1 MFASYVFWLIFS
13 KVASAELIGTYSAV
27 VSLSTIFVGFITIGV
42 PSGVQRFLGK
52 SFTEHK
58 LEDSRVTIRSSIL
71 LVSMGVIVC
80 IGVIISARDWMYDV
94 FRIEHNLLILL
105 VLLVASSSI
114 YVLFRAIIIAS
125 LKTRRLTKI
134 TVISAPAKFS
144 IAIILILFGY
154 VSLSIFISTATF
166 PILISILLAFNILE
180 LLKQPGGKKELNVKP
195 ETSFSKSIRLILV
208 ASIAGWI
215 PNLISIIGSQLGVIV
230 VNGSQGANQ
239 AGLYFIAFSIVAA
252 LLGIMSVLSA
262 ITYPALSAMYDGRKR
277 LAWRMLKLTLI
288 IILPASS
295 SIMFYSKDIMQIF
308 GQHYVEGYSSLEI
321 LVISV
326 LPTSVAGFIT
336 VLVYSY
342 GNYKQVMAIGLALT
356 IPRVASYFILVP
368 FYGGVGA
375 AIGFVLGSIG
385 GFVASIIVARKIKMQ
400 LFWRDLALLF
410 VIPTASAIVLS
421 YIGVNY
427 LLGTI
432 ITIFVSYLLYLRLR
446 ILDRNDLL
454 DAFAILPP
462 KIRNLRFISLVSVL
476 AKKISPSS

>member
-1 MFASYVFWLIFS
+1 M
-13 KVASAELIGTYSAV
+13 
-27 VSLSTIFVGFITIGV
+27 LS
-42 PSGVQRFLGK
+42 Q
-52 SFTEHK
+52 K
-58 LEDSRVTIRSSIL
+58 L
-71 LVSMGVIVC
+71 
-80 IGVIISARDWMYDV
+80 
-94 FRIEHNLLILL
+94 
-105 VLLVASSSI
+105 
-114 YVLFRAIIIAS
+114 
-125 LKTRRLTKI
+125 
-134 TVISAPAKFS
+134 
-144 IAIILILFGY
+144 
-154 VSLSIFISTATF
+154 
-166 PILISILLAFNILE
+166 
-180 LLKQPGGKKELNVKP
+180 
-195 ETSFSKSIRLILV
+195 SFSKSIRLILV

-375 AIGFVLGSIG
+375 GYRFCFGFH
-385 GFVASIIVARKIKMQ
+385 
-400 LFWRDLALLF
+400 WRVRGLNHR
-410 VIPTASAIVLS
+410 SQKNQNAIVLEGPS
-421 YIGVNY
+421 LIICHSHGISNCPKLYRRQLSLGNNHYY
-427 LLGTI
+427 LC
-432 ITIFVSYLLYLRLR
+432 
-446 ILDRNDLL
+446 IL
-454 DAFAILPP
+454 FYCT
-462 KIRNLRFISLVSVL
+462 
-476 AKKISPSS
+476 